1 MSTIEY
7 ARVPLGQLAPYAHNP
22 RKHSDTQIAQVAKS
36 ISEFGF
42 INPIVIDAKNVIV
55 AGHGRYLAA
64 GRLGLTDVPVIKVED
79 LSEAQ
84 LRAYRI
90 ADNKLTDNS
99 TWDEAALRLELE
111 YLDQLDTELDVTG
124 FEVPEIDLIFAH
136 TDAAARDAVAVREMS
151 VPAESVIVTGD
162 LFALGRHRVICGDCR
177 DDDTM
182 ANLMEGREADVV
194 CADAPYNV
202 KINGHVLVKEDAH
215 DEFAFASGEMS
226 QSEFTEFL
234 RLSFASFYAHS
245 KDGSVHF
252 LFMDWRHMSEML
264 AAGNEVYDDLLNL
277 CVWTKHNAGMG
288 SLYRSQHELVFVFKK
303 GAASHTNNVQLGK
316 YGRNRSN
323 VWNYSGMNSFGAE
336 RDELLALHPTVKPL
350 SLVADA
356 ILDVTPRGGLV
367 LDGFLG
373 SGTTVIAAEQTDR
386 VGLGCEISPQY
397 VEVTIKRFQT
407 ISEEPVIHLAT
418 GLPFEE
424 LVLKRQHNAE

>member
-1 MSTIEY
+1 MPKTNY
-7 ARVPLGQLAPYAHNP
+7 ALLRLDSLSPYEHNP
-22 RKHSDTQIAQVAKS
+22 RNHSEKQIEQVAKS

-42 INPIVIDAKNVIV
+42 INPIVIDSDNIIV
-55 AGHGRYLAA
+55 AGHGRFLAA
-64 GRLGLTDVPVIKVED
+64 NKLGLEEVPVIKIED
-79 LSEAQ
+79 LTEAQ

-111 YLDQLDTELDVTG
+111 YLEQLDTELDITG

-136 TDAAARDAVAVREMS
+136 TDAAARDAAGVIEMS

-215 DEFAFASGEMS
+215 DEFSFASGEMS

-234 RLSFASFYAHS
+234 RLSFASFYKHS
-245 KDGSVHF
+245 KAGSVHF

-264 AAGNEVYDDLLNL
+264 SAGNEIYDDFLNL
-277 CVWTKHNAGMG
+277 CVWTKTNAGMG
-288 SLYRSQHELVFVFKK
+288 SLYRSQHELIFILKK
-303 GAASHTNNVQLGK
+303 GAGPHTNNVQLGK

-336 RDELLALHPTVKPL
+336 RDELLASHPTVKPV
-350 SLVADA
+350 SLIADA
-356 ILDVTPRGGLV
+356 ILDVTPRNGLV

-373 SGTTVIAAEQTDR
+373 SGTTIIAAEQTGR
-386 VGLGCEISPQY
+386 IGLGCEISPQY
-397 VEVTIKRFQT
+397 VEVAIKRFQA
-407 ISEEPVIHLAT
+407 ISEEPVIHMAT

-424 LVLKRQHNAE
+424 LVLARQQNAE

>member
-1 MSTIEY
+1 MSSIEY
-7 ARVPLGQLAPYAHNP
+7 ARVRLVDLKPYGQNP
-22 RKHSDTQIAQVAKS
+22 RKHSENQLEQVAKS

-42 INPIVIDAKNVIV
+42 INPIVIDTDNIIV
-55 AGHGRYLAA
+55 AGHGRFLAA
-64 GRLGLTDVPVIKVED
+64 GKLGLDEVPVIKVED
-79 LSEAQ
+79 LTEAQ

-99 TWDEAALRLELE
+99 TWDEPALRLELE
-111 YLDQLDTELDVTG
+111 YLDQLDMELDVTG
-124 FEVPEIDLIFAH
+124 FEVPEIDLIFANSKVQAR
-136 TDAAARDAVAVREMS
+136 DAAAVHEMS
-151 VPAESVIVTGD
+151 VPDESKVVPGD
-162 LFALGRHRVICGDCR
+162 LFLLGRHRVICGDCR
-177 DDDTM
+177 DADTM
-182 ANLMEGREADVV
+182 ATLMEGREADAV

-202 KINGHVLVKEDAH
+202 KINGHVLVKADAH

-226 QSEFTEFL
+226 QTEFTEFL
-234 RLSFASFYAHS
+234 RRSFASFYEHS

-277 CVWTKHNAGMG
+277 CVWTKHNSGMG

-303 GAASHTNNVQLGK
+303 GGASHTNNVQLGR

-323 VWNYSGMNSFGAE
+323 VWSYSGMNSFGAE
-336 RDELLALHPTVKPL
+336 RDELLASHPTVKPV

-356 ILDVTPRGGLV
+356 ILDVTPRNGLV

-373 SGTTVIAAEQTDR
+373 SGTTIIAAEQIDR

-397 VEVTIKRFQT
+397 VEVAIKRFQA
-407 ISEEPVIHLAT
+407 ISEEPVIHMAT

-424 LVLKRQHNAE
+424 LVLERQQNAE